1 MMLQEKICILNR
13 RKSWKTLFLYKLYNW
28 FATTQ
33 ALLHQKSIINERIDL
48 GERTIKKK
56 ETTIKKIF
64 YFMLLLIWD
73 SIN

>member
-1 MMLQEKICILNR
+1 MMLQEKILILNR

-28 FATTQ
+28 FATAQ
-33 ALLHQKSIINERIDL
+33 ALLHQKSIINERIDF
-48 GERTIKKK
+48 GKRTIKKK
-56 ETTIKKIF
+56 EAIIKNIF